1 MKYLCIILSVISFF
15 FSGRMA
21 LSQENFRSGYIIT
34 NSNDTLHGSIQ
45 YKGARQTALKCTFR
59 PDNTDEITDFLPG
72 QISGYRFTE
81 GKFFVSRSVEQN
93 GLPGMVFLEFLIQGK
108 ANIYALRDTEGSRMF
123 IETQKDGFL
132 ELTDPERTIHSDSGY
147 YYAPRKYYGKLR
159 YMLADCPQI
168 IPKINKVNLQPKPM
182 IRLAKDY
189 HNLVC
194 PDEACTVFE
203 RKIKPIKVGISVHAG
218 PVIKQISLGGLIDSD
233 TRPGYSAGVSFRFS
247 NVFFSD
253 ERFSLETG
261 ITMVKN
267 NTFTFKNAENNA
279 QSEKVTYLN
288 KIYYINKYDE
298 IYYSDNYIKV
308 KSLETNTQLGILSIP
323 LTLNY
328 TYPGNKLRP
337 GIGLGGVFSMITGQN
352 EDFNYE
358 PFSDRFGKTF
368 PVKHIGYVINA
379 SLRYKTGQ
387 KSSLG
392 FDLRYFI
399 ETSLF
404 DANEIYR
411 CKSHTFIAQIRY
423 NFYW

>member
-1 MKYLCIILSVISFF
+1 MKYLSVILTVFSIV

-45 YKGARQTALKCTFR
+45 YKGARQTALKCTFI
-59 PDNTDEITDFLPG
+59 PDNSNEITDYLPG
-72 QISGYRFTE
+72 QISGYRFNE

-93 GLPGMVFLEFLIQGK
+93 GLPVMVFIEFLIKGK
-108 ANIYALRDTEGSRMF
+108 ANIYALSDNEGSRMF
-123 IETQKDGFL
+123 IETEKDGFL
-132 ELTDPERTIHSDSGY
+132 ELTDPERTIHNDSGF

-159 YMLADCPQI
+159 YMLADCPQL
-168 IPKINKVNLQPKPM
+168 IPKINRVSLQPKPM

-203 RKIKPIKVGISVHAG
+203 RKIKPVKVGISVNAG
-218 PVIKQISLGGLIDSD
+218 PVIKQISLGGLIESD
-233 TRPGYSAGVSFRFS
+233 NRPGYSAGVSFRFS
-247 NVFFSD
+247 NIFFSD

-261 ITMVKN
+261 ISLIKN
-267 NTFTFKNAENNA
+267 NTFTFRSAENNTL
-279 QSEKVTYLN
+279 SEKVIYRN
-288 KIYYINKYDE
+288 KSYYINKYDE
-298 IYYSDNYIKV
+298 FYLSDNYIKV
-308 KSLETNTQLGILSIP
+308 KSLEVDTKLNLLSIP
-323 LTLNY
+323 LTINY

-337 GIGLGGVFSMITGQN
+337 GIGLGGVFSLITGQN
-352 EDFNYE
+352 EDLKYE
-358 PFSDRFGKTF
+358 LFTNRFGRTF
-368 PVKHIGYVINA
+368 PVKHIGYAINA

-392 FDLRYFI
+392 FDLRYLI
-399 ETSLF
+399 ETSF
-404 DANEIYR
+404 YDANEFYR
-411 CKSHTFIAQIRY
+411 CETYTFIAQIRY

>member
-1 MKYLCIILSVISFF
+1 MKYLCTILTLFSVV

-59 PDNTDEITDFLPG
+59 PDNSDEITVYLPG
-72 QISGYRFTE
+72 QISGYRFNE

-93 GLPGMVFLEFLIQGK
+93 GLPVMVFIEFLIKGK
-108 ANIYALRDTEGSRMF
+108 ANIYALSDNEGSRMF
-123 IETQKDGFL
+123 IETEKDGFL
-132 ELTDPERTIHSDSGY
+132 ELTDPERTIHNDSGY

-159 YMLADCPQI
+159 YMLADCPQL
-168 IPKINKVNLQPKPM
+168 IPKINRVSLQPKPM

-203 RKIKPIKVGISVHAG
+203 RKIKPIKVGISVNAG
-218 PVIKQISLGGLIDSD
+218 PVVKYIRLGKLIESD
-233 TRPGYSAGVSFRFS
+233 NRPGYSAGVSFRFS
-247 NVFFSD
+247 NIFFSD

-267 NTFTFKNAENNA
+267 NTFTFRTTENNPLA
-279 QSEKVTYLN
+279 EKVTYLN
-288 KIYYINKYDE
+288 KSYYINKYDE
-298 IYYSDNYIKV
+298 FYLSDYYIKV
-308 KSLETNTQLGILSIP
+308 KSLEVDTKLNSLSIP
-323 LTLNY
+323 LTINY

-337 GIGLGGVFSMITGQN
+337 GIGLGGVFSLITGQN
-352 EDFNYE
+352 KDLKYDF
-358 PFSDRFGKTF
+358 FSDRYGKTF
-368 PVKHIGYVINA
+368 PVKHIGYAINA

-392 FDLRYFI
+392 FDLRYLI
-399 ETSLF
+399 ETSF
-404 DANEIYR
+404 YDANEFYR
-411 CKSHTFIAQIRY
+411 CETYTFIAQIRY